1 MIERSDRHDVAELRL
16 DRPERRNAVTT
27 ELLRTL
33 LQELGSAVRDGMGAI
48 VLTGS
53 PPAFCAGADLD
64 ELGPDAPEEQRLE
77 RIGLVGEAV
86 TRLAT
91 LEVPTIAA
99 VEGAAVGAGWG
110 LALGCDVCLATRDA
124 RFSLPELSKGFRI
137 PEPLTRR
144 LIAVVGPTRAAQ
156 LVYTGAVLSA
166 GDALALGVVA
176 QVFDDRDALLAGAHD
191 LAASLA
197 SNAPQS
203 VAAVKRPLAA
213 FNERGVE
220 P

>member
-1 MIERSDRHDVAELRL
+1 MIARTDRRGVAELRL

-33 LQELGSAVRDGMGAI
+33 LRELGAAVRDGAGAI

-53 PPAFCAGADLD
+53 PPSFCAGADLD
-64 ELGPDAPEEQRLE
+64 ELGPDAPEERRVE
-77 RIGLVGEAV
+77 RIRLVGEAV
-86 TRLAT
+86 RRLGT

-110 LALGCDVCLATRDA
+110 LALGCDLCLATADA

-137 PEPLTRR
+137 PEQLTRR

-156 LVYTGAVLSA
+156 LAYTGAVLSA
-166 GDALALGVVA
+166 GEAHAIGVVA
-176 QVFDDRDALLAGAHD
+176 QVLPDREALLATAHD
-191 LAASLA
+191 LATSLA
-197 SNAPQS
+197 ARPPQS

-213 FNERGVE
+213 FNSNEE
-220 P
+220 